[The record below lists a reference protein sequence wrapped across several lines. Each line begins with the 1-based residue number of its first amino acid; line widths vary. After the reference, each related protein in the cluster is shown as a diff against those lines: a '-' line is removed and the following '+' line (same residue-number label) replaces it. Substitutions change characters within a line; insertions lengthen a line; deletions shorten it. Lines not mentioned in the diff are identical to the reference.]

1 MGWLSLRPMPMPL
14 LTLGMDTTV
23 ILPTM
28 VDTVDTTVDSMV
40 IVDTMA
46 TDTGRGLLMLKP
58 MPSLLLMLLLMPGM
72 ATTVIPTDTTV
83 DTTVDTVDT
92 TAIPI
97 LMPTIMERGLL
108 MPRLSL
114 LLMLMPGTDTMV
126 IPDTTDTVIMDM
138 VVITAGLMLV
148 ITDTVVGG
156 NFLPIFLPRPPT
168 ELLEKKP
175 LPQHHFPNFELS
187 KHIS

>member
-46 TDTGRGLLMLKP
+46 TDTGRGLLMLQ
-58 MPSLLLMLLLMPGM
+58 LMPGM

-92 TAIPI
+92 TATPPTA
-97 LMPTIMERGLL
+97 MPTITERGLL
-108 MPRLSL
+108 MPMPNL
-114 LLMLMPGTDTMV
+114 LLMLLLMPGTDTTV

-148 ITDTVVGG
+148 I
-156 NFLPIFLPRPPT
+156 
-168 ELLEKKP
+168 
-175 LPQHHFPNFELS
+175 
-187 KHIS
+187 

>member
-1 MGWLSLRPMPMPL
+1 
-14 LTLGMDTTV
+14 
-23 ILPTM
+23 
-28 VDTVDTTVDSMV
+28 
-40 IVDTMA
+40 
-46 TDTGRGLLMLKP
+46 MLKP
-58 MPSLLLMLLLMPGM
+58 MPNLLLMLLLMPGM
-72 ATTVIPTDTTV
+72 ATTVIPTDTV

-92 TAIPI
+92 TATPPI

-114 LLMLMPGTDTMV
+114 LLMLLLMPGTDTTV

-156 NFLPIFLPRPPT
+156 NFLPIFLPRSPT
-168 ELLEKKP
+168 DLLEKKP
-175 LPQHHFPNFELS
+175 LP
-187 KHIS
+187 

>member
-1 MGWLSLRPMPMPL
+1 
-14 LTLGMDTTV
+14 
-23 ILPTM
+23 
-28 VDTVDTTVDSMV
+28 
-40 IVDTMA
+40 
-46 TDTGRGLLMLKP
+46 
-58 MPSLLLMLLLMPGM
+58 MLLLMPGM

-92 TAIPI
+92 T
-97 LMPTIMERGLL
+97 
-108 MPRLSL
+108 
-114 LLMLMPGTDTMV
+114 V

-187 KHIS
+187 KTHLLNW

>member
-1 MGWLSLRPMPMPL
+1 
-14 LTLGMDTTV
+14 
-23 ILPTM
+23 
-28 VDTVDTTVDSMV
+28 
-40 IVDTMA
+40 
-46 TDTGRGLLMLKP
+46 
-58 MPSLLLMLLLMPGM
+58 MPGM
-72 ATTVIPTDTTV
+72 ATTVIPTDTV

-92 TAIPI
+92 TATPPTA
-97 LMPTIMERGLL
+97 MPTIMERGLL

-114 LLMLMPGTDTMV
+114 LLMLLLMPGTDTTV

>member
-1 MGWLSLRPMPMPL
+1 MG
-14 LTLGMDTTV
+14 
-23 ILPTM
+23 
-28 VDTVDTTVDSMV
+28 
-40 IVDTMA
+40 A

-58 MPSLLLMLLLMPGM
+58 MPNLLLMLLLMPVM
-72 ATTVIPTDTTV
+72 ATTVIPTDTV

-92 TAIPI
+92 TATPHTA
-97 LMPTIMERGLL
+97 MPTITERGLL
-108 MPRLSL
+108 MLRLSL
-114 LLMLMPGTDTMV
+114 LLMLLLMPGTDTTV

-187 KHIS
+187 KTHLLNW

>member
-58 MPSLLLMLLLMPGM
+58 MPNLLLMLLLMPGM

-92 TAIPI
+92 TATPPTA
-97 LMPTIMERGLL
+97 MPTITERGLL
-108 MPRLSL
+108 MPMPNL
-114 LLMLMPGTDTMV
+114 LLMLLLMPGTDTTV

-148 ITDTVVGG
+148 
-156 NFLPIFLPRPPT
+156 
-168 ELLEKKP
+168 
-175 LPQHHFPNFELS
+175 
-187 KHIS
+187 

>member
-1 MGWLSLRPMPMPL
+1 MGPSWLSLRPMPL

-46 TDTGRGLLMLKP
+46 TDTGRGLLMLMP
-58 MPSLLLMLLLMPGM
+58 MPNLLLMLLLMPG
-72 ATTVIPTDTTV
+72 TDTT
-83 DTTVDTVDT
+83 
-92 TAIPI
+92 
-97 LMPTIMERGLL
+97 
-108 MPRLSL
+108 
-114 LLMLMPGTDTMV
+114 V

>member
-1 MGWLSLRPMPMPL
+1 ME
-14 LTLGMDTTV
+14 
-23 ILPTM
+23 
-28 VDTVDTTVDSMV
+28 
-40 IVDTMA
+40 
-46 TDTGRGLLMLKP
+46 RGLL

-114 LLMLMPGTDTMV
+114 LLMLLLMPGTDTMV

-156 NFLPIFLPRPPT
+156 NFLPIFLPRSPT
-168 ELLEKKP
+168 DLLEKKP

-187 KHIS
+187 KTHLLNW

>member
-1 MGWLSLRPMPMPL
+1 MG
-14 LTLGMDTTV
+14 
-23 ILPTM
+23 
-28 VDTVDTTVDSMV
+28 
-40 IVDTMA
+40 A

-72 ATTVIPTDTTV
+72 ATTVIPTDTV

-92 TAIPI
+92 TATPM
-97 LMPTIMERGLL
+97 LPMPTIMERGLL
-108 MPRLSL
+108 MPKLSL
-114 LLMLMPGTDTMV
+114 LLMLLLMPGTDTTV

>member
-1 MGWLSLRPMPMPL
+1 MP
-14 LTLGMDTTV
+14 
-23 ILPTM
+23 
-28 VDTVDTTVDSMV
+28 
-40 IVDTMA
+40 
-46 TDTGRGLLMLKP
+46 KP
-58 MPSLLLMLLLMPGM
+58 MPNLLLMLLLMPGM

-83 DTTVDTVDT
+83 DTTATPP
-92 TAIPI
+92 TA
-97 LMPTIMERGLL
+97 MPTITERGLL
-108 MPRLSL
+108 MPMPNL
-114 LLMLMPGTDTMV
+114 LLMLLLMPGTDTTV